1 MHFTLILFRVCLS
14 SAAKAALVISPYTME
29 VITGML
35 LGDGHL
41 TKPSTTGQSALQFRL
56 ANQDF
61 VQFLWYIFN
70 SVGIVGAEPNTYN
83 YTDKRTGK
91 IYTSY
96 KFSTFSLPILATF
109 YFEWSSIVNGCAIKH
124 LPVNIY
130 ELLTPVAIAFWIS
143 SDGSYSKRDGI
154 VVISTDNFTL
164 AEVQLLQSILL
175 QKFNIHSTYGTHGKV
190 GQYRIR
196 IRKSSI
202 PLLQSLVAPHMPPMM
217 AYRVG
222 L

>member
-1 MHFTLILFRVCLS
+1 LEQNLILIIIPINVQGKSILPRGG
-14 SAAKAALVISPYTME
+14 SPPR
-29 VITGML
+29 GR
-35 LGDGHL
+35 
-41 TKPSTTGQSALQFRL
+41 PA
-56 ANQDF
+56 
-61 VQFLWYIFN
+61 
-70 SVGIVGAEPNTYN
+70 GA
-83 YTDKRTGK
+83 
-91 IYTSY
+91 SY

-202 PLLQSLVAPHMPPMM
+202 PLLQSLVAPHMPHMM
-217 AYRVG
+217 TYRVG